1 MAERNSEGSMK
12 TLLIATAGMLIA
24 GAAQAMCG
32 GGTTAVAGAMCGIP
46 AQAQSGQS
54 MPGGSMPG
62 MSMPGMGGTT
72 QGQPQQGGM
81 MQGCPM
87 MKQMA
92 SMQERILNLED
103 MMRPSRTEPPKQ

>member
-1 MAERNSEGSMK
+1 MMK
-12 TLLIATAGMLIA
+12 TLLLATAGLLIS

-32 GGTTAVAGAMCGIP
+32 GGTTVAGGAMCGMP
-46 AQAQSGQS
+46 ATQAQSGQS
-54 MPGGSMPG
+54 MPGMSMPG
-62 MSMPGMGGTT
+62 MSMSGAVQPG
-72 QGQPQQGGM
+72 QQGGM

-92 SMQERILNLED
+92 TMQERIRNLED